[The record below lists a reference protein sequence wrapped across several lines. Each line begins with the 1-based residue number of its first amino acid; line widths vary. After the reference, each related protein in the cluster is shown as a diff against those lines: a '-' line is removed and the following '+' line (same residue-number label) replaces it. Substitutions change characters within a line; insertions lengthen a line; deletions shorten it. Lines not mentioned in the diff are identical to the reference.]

1 MDSKPS
7 PNRRPSGPRGRVRV
21 VKVTGVLADATIWIR
36 RIVLILG
43 VFLASVGI
51 AKLAYGPAKV
61 VWGRRHARA
70 SEDLWRSGDP
80 AAASQRLRAALQF
93 APRDPDVL
101 RWAAQY
107 CSKTGLPQGLMYY
120 EMLLSHPE
128 ATRDDHVA
136 YAELALRFDRLDFA
150 GREIGRLLAKEPDS
164 QKLLLLLVAQQRQA
178 RDLDAAIRTA
188 RRVLQLSPADEQA
201 QFVLGSLLLEHR
213 AHPELA
219 SEGQRLL
226 MGVVVSHGS
235 SSVDAALRLAGT
247 RGLERADLEI
257 LNKLL
262 VDFPPKGVTERLL
275 AMDLRLMANP
285 ARSNQLVLET
295 VRLVL
300 PELKTTNVAVV
311 VNWAVKRGGAAP
323 LLEALPIGANETNT
337 ATLSLRGVV
346 LGQMSE
352 WNELEALLGRYG
364 ARMEPFIVEKL
375 KGQVAVGRGRNVDA
389 QTHFQAAISEAL
401 ATPVQLR
408 ALGREL
414 EELHLPLLA
423 AHANVRAM
431 NLANL
436 GGDVET
442 TLNAGLE
449 VLRLLAPTDETASIR
464 DTLRILSRVL
474 PGDDALAGE
483 RAWYDLLYRE
493 EVAASSAIAVRLRAA
508 HPDDVGWRVLLALAE
523 LRSDRPEEALQ
534 ILEEPPIEWA
544 KARPRWKAV
553 YASALGVSQRREAA
567 RRFASQI
574 PAGSLKSLEQQL
586 VEPWH

>member
-1 MDSKPS
+1 M
-7 PNRRPSGPRGRVRV
+7 RV
-21 VKVTGVLADATIWIR
+21 VKTTGVLADATIWIR
-36 RIVLILG
+36 RIVLFLG
-43 VFLASVGI
+43 VVLVLAGI

-70 SEDLWRSGDP
+70 SEDLWRSGDG

-107 CSKTGLPQGLMYY
+107 CAKTGLPQGMMYY

-128 ATRDDHVA
+128 ATREDHVA
-136 YAELALRFDRLDFA
+136 YAELALRFNRLDFA
-150 GREIGRLLAKEPDS
+150 GREITQLLAKEPDS
-164 QKLLLLLVAQQRQA
+164 QKLLLLLVSQQRQA
-178 RDLDAAIRTA
+178 RDLDAAVRTA
-188 RRVLQLSPADEQA
+188 RRVLQLSPVDEQA

-226 MGVVVSHGS
+226 MGVVVSHGNS
-235 SSVDAALRLAGT
+235 SMDAALRLAGT

-262 VDFPPKGVTERLL
+262 VDYPPKTMTDRLL

-295 VRLVL
+295 VRLVV
-300 PELKTTNVAVV
+300 PELKTTNVGVV
-311 VNWAVKRGGAAP
+311 VNWAVQRGGAAP

-346 LGQMSE
+346 LGQMAE
-352 WNELEALLGRYG
+352 WNELDALLGRYES
-364 ARMEPFIVEKL
+364 RMEPFIVEKL
-375 KGQVAVGRGRNVDA
+375 KGQVALGRGRNSDA
-389 QTHFQAAISEAL
+389 QIHFQAAISENRV
-401 ATPVQLR
+401 TPLQLR
-408 ALGREL
+408 ALGREF
-414 EELHLPLLA
+414 EGLHLPLLA
-423 AHANVRAM
+423 AQANVRAM
-431 NLANL
+431 ALANE
-436 GGDVET
+436 GGDIST

-464 DTLRILSRVL
+464 DTLRILSKVL

-493 EVAASSAIAVRLRAA
+493 DVAASAATAVRLHAA
-508 HPDDVGWRVLLALAE
+508 HPDDVAWRVLLALAE
-523 LRSDRPEEALQ
+523 LRSDRPAEALQ
-534 ILEEPPIEWA
+534 VLEEPQIEWVN
-544 KARPRWKAV
+544 ARPRWKAV
-553 YASALGVSQRREAA
+553 YAAALGVSQRREAA

-574 PAGSLKSLEQQL
+574 PAGSLKSREQQL
-586 VEPWH
+586 IEPWR